1 MNTKVSGVQEAAD
14 PSAQTDR
21 LKSVSPWLIAI
32 SLAGLIPCLVFGK
45 RQFIEFDGWWH
56 LFTATQDRWTV
67 LLAEW
72 RWEAHPPLHYLLLR
86 FLAWFGHYHLLLRLP
101 SILSGCA
108 ASYVI
113 GIVAAK
119 IYRYQATALLAAAAY
134 TFAWCMIEINCS
146 VRAYPMALLFVLLAF
161 NAWLDWNAEPAGVHA
176 ARAVLRFGAYS
187 VLALLSEYY
196 VIFFVAACVAVVL
209 LRALTR
215 APFRATFLESLRT
228 SWKQWLFSSAA
239 IAVVFLAAM
248 TFHMVVRV
256 QDQHYL
262 DDYYWSE
269 ESPLGLDGFLLS
281 NLVKEFSYFAPF
293 KLDPDIFLGLTG
305 LVLLPAL
312 IYFCFTR
319 RSSPIPPLL
328 LGLLLPQLI
337 VLALLRKYPFGGEFR
352 QQSIIAPFVILTA
365 FLVLDGLAAILK
377 PVMARNALFTAAGV
391 LIAASFAY
399 GWAAYPWDSVE
410 LKTAENDLFQK
421 MFPAPDAVYGDGTS
435 IIYYFARMNRA
446 KWNNL
451 DRFIINDQ
459 RVVVYRVDDGSG
471 HPTTVFRNKRT
482 AFLDLQDPE
491 TYQVLAESLRRE
503 NLRSAVLYFD
513 SIHWTPESSKI
524 LEDKFRTLAPL
535 AGLDYGRYS
544 MGTTYAFIE
553 FRLR

>member
-1 MNTKVSGVQEAAD
+1 MTTNLPGVLDTKDARVNTDS
-14 PSAQTDR
+14 
-21 LKSVSPWLIAI
+21 LKTISPWLIAI
-32 SLAGLIPCLVFGK
+32 SLAGLIPCLVLGQ

-56 LFTATQDRWTV
+56 LFTATQDRWLV

-72 RWEAHPPLHYLLLR
+72 RWEAHPPLHYLILR
-86 FLAWFGHYHLLLRLP
+86 FLALFGHYHLLLRLP

-119 IYRYQATALLAAAAY
+119 IYRHNATALLAAAAY

-161 NAWLDWNAEPAGVHA
+161 NAWLDWNAAPTGMQAG
-176 ARAVLRFGAYS
+176 RAILRFGVYS

-196 VIFFVAACVAVVL
+196 AIFFVAACGSVLL

-215 APFRATFLESLRT
+215 VPFRAAFLESLRAH
-228 SWKQWLFSSAA
+228 WKQWLFSSAS
-239 IAVVFLAAM
+239 IAVVFLAAV

-262 DDYYWSE
+262 DAYYWNE
-269 ESPLGLDGFLLS
+269 ESPLGLDGFLLA

-293 KLDPDIFLGLTG
+293 NLEPGFALSLAGVILA
-305 LVLLPAL
+305 AL

-319 RSSPIPPLL
+319 RTSPVPLL
-328 LGLLLPQLI
+328 LLGFLLAQLV
-337 VLALLRKYPFGGEFR
+337 VLALLGKYPFGGEFR
-352 QQSIIAPFVILTA
+352 QQSIIAPFVILTV
-365 FLVLDGLAAILK
+365 FLALDGLAAVLK
-377 PVMARNALFTAAGV
+377 PAMARTALFATTGLVIAG
-391 LIAASFAY
+391 SFAY
-399 GWAAYPWDSVE
+399 GWAVYPWDSVE
-410 LKTAENDLFQK
+410 LKTKENDLFHQ
-421 MFPAPDAVYGDGTS
+421 MFPAPDAVYGDATS
-435 IIYYFARMNRA
+435 IIYYFSRTHQA
-446 KWNNL
+446 KWMNL
-451 DRFIINDQ
+451 DRFIINNQ

-503 NLRSAVLYFD
+503 NLRSVVVYFD
-513 SIHWTPESSKI
+513 SIHWTPESTKI